1 MENGFKLC
9 PNGHYYQEDECPYCK
24 EQNLSVETPLLD
36 DIPRPQ
42 HDWCICPNGHGYSQ
56 SQSHC
61 PYCGETE
68 IVKKVVCP
76 TMLYYRVSIEL
87 PYGCTSIQVDSN
99 PEFELR
105 VLTIA
110 LNPYGGRSAY
120 SICISSIN
128 YYSIGVNSIIRI
140 GSSQFTGKKFIEWI
154 DRLIDNIY
162 DCKLGIF

>member
-9 PNGHYYQEDECPYCK
+9 PNGHYYQGDECPYCK

-42 HDWCICPNGHGYSQ
+42 HDWCLCPNGHGYSQ
-56 SQSHC
+56 NKSYC

-68 IVKKVVCP
+68 IVKKVVSP
-76 TMLYYRVSIEL
+76 TMLIYHVSMEL
-87 PYGCTSIQVDSN
+87 PYGSTSIQIDGY
-99 PEFELR
+99 PERELR
-105 VLTIA
+105 ELTIG
-110 LNPYGGRSAY
+110 LSPYGGRSNY

-128 YYSIGVNSIIRI
+128 YFIGVNSIIRI
-140 GSSQFTGKKFIEWI
+140 GRSQFTGKKFIEWI

>member
-9 PNGHYYQEDECPYCK
+9 PNGHYYQGDECPYCK
-24 EQNLSVETPLLD
+24 EQNLSAEVPLLD
-36 DIPRPQ
+36 DITPPQ
-42 HDWCICPNGHGYSQ
+42 QDWCICPNGHGYSQ

-76 TMLYYRVSIEL
+76 TMLIYHVSMEL
-87 PYGCTSIQVDSN
+87 PYGRTSIQIDDY
-99 PEFELR
+99 PKQELR

-110 LNPYGGRSAY
+110 FSPYGGRSNY
-120 SICISSIN
+120 SICISSID
-128 YYSIGVNSIIRI
+128 YPIRFNSIIRM
-140 GSSQFTGKKFIEWI
+140 GKSQITGKKFIEWI
-154 DRLIDNIY
+154 DRLIDHIY